1 MHSTDQFTSEEKRPK
16 KSQRKTEFKMT
27 STSTCI
33 TWFAVFVIGSVIIV
47 SVNLLTIIV
56 FIKNRNLR
64 TRAMYLVINL
74 TVADMMVGLL
84 SGSLSPL
91 IYLRFS
97 CDFLNVSLYSLEMLF
112 FLVPFLPLVSVTN
125 IAVISLERMH
135 ATFRPFK
142 HRVITKWVYRVAIT
156 AVWIFPAMVLSVA
169 IFGLNFGSPHK
180 IIIFWQ
186 EPIKW
191 SLHFPYK
198 PLESTLSRVDL

>member
-1 MHSTDQFTSEEKRPK
+1 
-16 KSQRKTEFKMT
+16 MT

-125 IAVISLERMH
+125 IAVISLERM
-135 ATFRPFK
+135 
-142 HRVITKWVYRVAIT
+142 
-156 AVWIFPAMVLSVA
+156 PASGQYTTVFVCLLSV
-169 IFGLNFGSPHK
+169 FRTLVFLLNFCVEHIP
-180 IIIFWQ
+180 
-186 EPIKW
+186 
-191 SLHFPYK
+191 
-198 PLESTLSRVDL
+198 STMEQ